1 MKRKRIII
9 GSVLIG
15 LGLFLLLS
23 IPYFF
28 FTSHQNA
35 TKLLH
40 DYNQKVLA
48 KAPKEDTPHNL
59 PQKPHKQ
66 KVSDGAIGII
76 TIKSLSL
83 EVPIV
88 EGTNDAALSKG
99 VGHLSTS
106 VQPGEKG
113 TSILAAHNI
122 TFFHTIG
129 QLKDNDTIQVNSMTG
144 THVFRVIDT
153 KIVHTGDPVYQTET
167 PSLVLETCYPFNTV
181 HLTPY
186 RYLVFA
192 SIQS

>member
-1 MKRKRIII
+1 MKHRRIII
-9 GSVLIG
+9 GSVFIG
-15 LGLFLLLS
+15 LGLCLILS

-28 FTSHQNA
+28 FTSHQSE

-40 DYNQKVLA
+40 DYNQKISVKA
-48 KAPKEDTPHNL
+48 TKEKTSQKPPGQKAP
-59 PQKPHKQ
+59 
-66 KVSDGAIGII
+66 SAAIEATGKI

-88 EGTNDAALSKG
+88 EGTDNSALAKG
-99 VGHLSTS
+99 AGHLSTS

-122 TFFHTIG
+122 TFFKTIG
-129 QLKDNDTIQVNSMTG
+129 RLKVNDTIQVDTKTG
-144 THVFRVIDT
+144 TYDFRVYNT

-167 PSLVLETCYPFNTV
+167 PSLVLETCYPFTT
-181 HLTPY
+181 LQTTPY

>member
-1 MKRKRIII
+1 MKHKRIII
-9 GSVLIG
+9 GSFFIG
-15 LGLFLLLS
+15 LGLCLILS

-28 FTSHQNA
+28 FTSHQSE

-40 DYNQKVLA
+40 DYNQKILVRVTKE
-48 KAPKEDTPHNL
+48 KA
-59 PQKPHKQ
+59 PQKPLEQ
-66 KVSDGAIGII
+66 KVSGGAIGKI

-88 EGTNDAALSKG
+88 EGTDDAALSKG
-99 VGHLSTS
+99 AGHLSSS
-106 VQPGEKG
+106 VLPGKKG

-122 TFFHTIG
+122 TFFKTIG
-129 QLKDNDTIQVNSMTG
+129 RLKVNDTIQVNTKTG
-144 THVFRVIDT
+144 IYNFRIYDT

-167 PSLVLETCYPFNTV
+167 PSLVLETCYPFSTIQA
-181 HLTPY
+181 TPY